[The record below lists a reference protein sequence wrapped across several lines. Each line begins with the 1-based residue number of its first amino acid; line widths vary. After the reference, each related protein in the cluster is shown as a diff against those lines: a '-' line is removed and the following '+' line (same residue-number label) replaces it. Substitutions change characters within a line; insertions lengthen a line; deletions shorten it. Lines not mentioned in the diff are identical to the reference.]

1 MLKCSPLQARHG
13 RREEE
18 VTGPRSEAASY
29 SYLQCVVFTD
39 ALLFL
44 YSHFVQENNTYSL
57 KTNQCSLSARL
68 QNISEH
74 YCNTANKHHPPWCQ
88 ATASALMFG
97 VSENKDF
104 FLFKMQKRRQNH
116 QKNSGACTFTGV
128 STVKVA
134 QSAKCDDCLIH
145 GTNRQTTTV
154 VWCHHTILPVN
165 HCYMSMLEML
175 IKLRSQHYQKRSI
188 N

>member
-13 RREEE
+13 RREE
-18 VTGPRSEAASY
+18 VAGPRSGAASY

-57 KTNQCSLSARL
+57 KTNKCSLLARL
-68 QNISEH
+68 W
-74 YCNTANKHHPPWCQ
+74 TLLHHPPHQ
-88 ATASALMFG
+88 ATALALMFG
-97 VSENKDF
+97 VSKNKDF

-116 QKNSGACTFTGV
+116 QRNQAHARLQV
-128 STVKVA
+128 SA
-134 QSAKCDDCLIH
+134 QLKRPRAQKCDDCLIH

-154 VWCHHTILPVN
+154 VWCHHIILPVN
-165 HCYMSMLEML
+165 HCYTSTLQML
-175 IKLRSQHYQKRSI
+175 IKLRSQHCQKRSI
-188 N
+188 NWGTVVF